1 MAAKITQSELKAR
14 IADTLGVPKASVTA
28 VLDEL
33 AKEVHSGI
41 GKGHD
46 VVIPGIAKVTV
57 KRKPATKARKG
68 ENPFTHEPMTFK
80 AKPARNVVKIRALK
94 ATKDAV

>member
-1 MAAKITQSELKAR
+1 MATKITQSELKSR
-14 IADTLGVPKASVTA
+14 IADRLGVPKSA
-28 VLDEL
+28 VDKVLVAL
-33 AKEVHSGI
+33 AEEVHGGI
-41 GKGHD
+41 SKGQD

-80 AKPARNVVKIRALK
+80 AKPARNVVKIRPLK